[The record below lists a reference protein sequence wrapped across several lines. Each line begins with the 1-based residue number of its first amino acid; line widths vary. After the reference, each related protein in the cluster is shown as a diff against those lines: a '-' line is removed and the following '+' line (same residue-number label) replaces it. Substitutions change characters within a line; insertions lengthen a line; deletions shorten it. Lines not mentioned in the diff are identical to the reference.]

1 MNMHYQKGLS
11 KTTAEE
17 DRCRAWHACSPD
29 RSYTTWQITIVKVAL
44 RMKSGRATEE
54 IEDDCQRVPAV
65 PSFLWF
71 RKNLNTGEYGHE
83 EWFGTRGYLP
93 KLDRE
98 IPLRRGSYAVNGMGS
113 MSGNLNCE
121 GINAEKRE
129 RSMGFLGKAVPSLAF
144 KFNNYNNHGERTDR
158 NGTLKS
164 QDTLSSR
171 APDANSAL

>member
-1 MNMHYQKGLS
+1 
-11 KTTAEE
+11 
-17 DRCRAWHACSPD
+17 
-29 RSYTTWQITIVKVAL
+29 
-44 RMKSGRATEE
+44 
-54 IEDDCQRVPAV
+54 
-65 PSFLWF
+65 
-71 RKNLNTGEYGHE
+71 
-83 EWFGTRGYLP
+83 
-93 KLDRE
+93 
-98 IPLRRGSYAVNGMGS
+98 MGS